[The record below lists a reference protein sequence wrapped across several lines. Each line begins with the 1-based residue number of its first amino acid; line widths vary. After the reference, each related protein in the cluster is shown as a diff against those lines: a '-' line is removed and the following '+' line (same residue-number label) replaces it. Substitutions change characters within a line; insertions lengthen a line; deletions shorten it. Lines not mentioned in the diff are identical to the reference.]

1 MQLCQVCELALLSR
15 HSVQSSTL
23 SLLFS
28 ISLQCAANTAT
39 LFVELSSLFLRS
51 PAHLCSIE
59 VWNLRS
65 PRHMA
70 LLTTSSL
77 VGGSVSSVLFT
88 ILIPSSLFPTHDP
101 APRISCS
108 SSWTCLQS
116 TQLSFSFVSAVLSPP
131 SLHSRHTVLSGFLAL
146 ICRPRPRYSG
156 GPPSYAIIL
165 LLFNTNTF
173 GPCRPSSLSPRVWV
187 LLVHLLLCT
196 KHNVMYLAL
205 GFSPM
210 PLIQI
215 LFQPAG

>member
-1 MQLCQVCELALLSR
+1 MRTRSLVATLCAII
-15 HSVQSSTL
+15 HSIIIVLDIVTMCSEHCDSL
-23 SLLFS
+23 RRIEFSLLAKPGPFVLHR
-28 ISLQCAANTAT
+28 SL
-39 LFVELSSLFLRS
+39 E
-51 PAHLCSIE
+51 P
-59 VWNLRS
+59 
-65 PRHMA
+65 

-77 VGGSVSSVLFT
+77 ALVGGYVSSVLFT

-173 GPCRPSSLSPRVWV
+173 GPCRPSSSSPRV
-187 LLVHLLLCT
+187 
-196 KHNVMYLAL
+196 
-205 GFSPM
+205 
-210 PLIQI
+210 
-215 LFQPAG
+215 